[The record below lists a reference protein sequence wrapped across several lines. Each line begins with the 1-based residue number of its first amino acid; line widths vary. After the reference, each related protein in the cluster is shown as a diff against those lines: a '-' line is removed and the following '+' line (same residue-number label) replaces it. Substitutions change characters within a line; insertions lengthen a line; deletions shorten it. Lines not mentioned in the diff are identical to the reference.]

1 MAHSLSKRH
10 KFFIQFMLTN
20 GLVTVD
26 KALKFFSE
34 ISPEQNQLIHL
45 KSLIIE
51 INRAI
56 GLQYFKIATSICEV
70 TGENVFIWINTKN
83 DELSKHQLGF
93 SPVELEYFHA
103 IMQEI
108 ITSENHQVL
117 YPRCINITSTLVGT
131 LSRESGEKA
140 LIKWIKGGYFV
151 KKQQFVYLGARTILE
166 FTTYL
171 RTNTENCTCSLCSEL
186 VFVGKNCGSCENTF
200 HAFCIQKYL
209 QNQCRCPSCKADWEE
224 ANTNTSMDVD
234 SDEGPSERPGS
245 SS

>member
-1 MAHSLSKRH
+1 MAHPLSERH
-10 KFFIQFMLTN
+10 RYFIQFMLTN

-26 KALKFFSE
+26 KALKFFGE
-34 ISPEQNQLIHL
+34 LSPDQNQLVHL

-56 GLQYFKIATSICEV
+56 NLQYFKIATSVCEV
-70 TGENVFIWINTKN
+70 TGDSVFVWLNTKN
-83 DELSKHQLGF
+83 DELSKQQIGF

-108 ITSENHQVL
+108 ITSDNHEL
-117 YPRCINITSTLVGT
+117 PYPRCINITSTLVGT
-131 LSRESGEKA
+131 LTRENGEKA
-140 LIKWIKGGYFV
+140 LMKWIRGGYFV
-151 KKQQFVYLGARTILE
+151 KVEQFVYLGARTILE

-186 VFVGKNCGSCENTF
+186 VFRGESCQSCFNTF
-200 HAFCIQKYL
+200 HTFCIQKYL
-209 QNQCRCPSCKADWEE
+209 QNQHRCPSCRTDWEG

-234 SDEGPSERPGS
+234 SEEGAG
-245 SS
+245 